1 MKEIYRLRLIK
12 LGAKIKEI
20 RQAQNLT
27 QSTLSDLAEI
37 DIRTIQRLEKG
48 DMNLSLNIF
57 IAVIKSLNV
66 DATEIINEISNES

>member
-1 MKEIYRLRLIK
+1 MYRLRLIK

>member
-57 IAVIKSLNV
+57 IAIIKSLNI

>member
-1 MKEIYRLRLIK
+1 MKEMYRLRLIK

-66 DATEIINEISNES
+66 DATEIINEITNES

>member
-57 IAVIKSLNV
+57 IAIIKSLNI
-66 DATEIINEISNES
+66 DATEIIDEISNES

>member
-1 MKEIYRLRLIK
+1 MKEMYRLRLIK
-12 LGAKIKEI
+12 LGSKIKEI

-27 QSTLSDLAEI
+27 QLNLSDLAEV

-57 IAVIKSLNV
+57 ISVVKSLNV
-66 DATEIINEISNES
+66 DATEIIQDITKE

>member
-1 MKEIYRLRLIK
+1 MKELYRLRLIK

-27 QSTLSDLAEI
+27 QLNLSDLAEV

-57 IAVIKSLNV
+57 ISVVKSLNV
-66 DATEIINEISNES
+66 DATEIIQDITKE

>member
-1 MKEIYRLRLIK
+1 MKEMYRLRLIK
-12 LGAKIKEI
+12 LGVKIKEI

-66 DATEIINEISNES
+66 DATEIINEIYNES

>member
-1 MKEIYRLRLIK
+1 MYRLRLIK
-12 LGAKIKEI
+12 LGSKIKEI

-57 IAVIKSLNV
+57 IAIIKSLNI
-66 DATEIINEISNES
+66 DASEIIDEISNES

>member
-1 MKEIYRLRLIK
+1 MYRLRLIK
-12 LGAKIKEI
+12 LGSKIKEI

-57 IAVIKSLNV
+57 IAIIKSLNI
-66 DATEIINEISNES
+66 DATEIIDEISNES

>member
-1 MKEIYRLRLIK
+1 MKEMYRLRLIK

>member
-1 MKEIYRLRLIK
+1 MKEMYRLRLIK
-12 LGAKIKEI
+12 LGVKIKEI

>member
-1 MKEIYRLRLIK
+1 MYRLRLIK
-12 LGAKIKEI
+12 LGSKIKEI

-27 QSTLSDLAEI
+27 QLNLSDLAEV

-57 IAVIKSLNV
+57 ISVVKSLNV
-66 DATEIINEISNES
+66 DATEIIQDITKE

>member
-1 MKEIYRLRLIK
+1 MYRLRLIK
-12 LGAKIKEI
+12 LGSKIKEI

-57 IAVIKSLNV
+57 IAIIKSLNI

>member
-1 MKEIYRLRLIK
+1 MYRLRLIK

-27 QSTLSDLAEI
+27 QLNLSDLAEV

-57 IAVIKSLNV
+57 ISVVKSLNV
-66 DATEIINEISNES
+66 DATEIIQDITKE

>member
-1 MKEIYRLRLIK
+1 MYRLRLIK

-57 IAVIKSLNV
+57 IAIIKSLNI
-66 DATEIINEISNES
+66 DASEIIDEISNES

>member
-1 MKEIYRLRLIK
+1 MKEMYRLRLIK

-57 IAVIKSLNV
+57 IAIIKSLNI

>member
-12 LGAKIKEI
+12 LGAKIKEL

-27 QSTLSDLAEI
+27 QLNLSDLAEV

-57 IAVIKSLNV
+57 ISVVKSLNV
-66 DATEIINEISNES
+66 DATEIIHYITKE

>member
-12 LGAKIKEI
+12 LGSKIKEI

>member
-1 MKEIYRLRLIK
+1 MYRLRLIK

-57 IAVIKSLNV
+57 IAIIKSLNI